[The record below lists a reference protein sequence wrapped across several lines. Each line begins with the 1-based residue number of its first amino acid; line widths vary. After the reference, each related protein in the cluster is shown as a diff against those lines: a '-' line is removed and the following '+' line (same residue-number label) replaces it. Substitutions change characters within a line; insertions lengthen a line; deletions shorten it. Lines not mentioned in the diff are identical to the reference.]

1 MKFYYIKD
9 FIHERVN
16 DMPYIKI
23 IKDFIGKVN
32 WKWVGISMLIGL
44 WLFVIINNNNTTK
57 KNIELSTKVESLK
70 TQLKDKDFIIS
81 ALEEKSKVERKL
93 SENLQQSLLDH
104 QKRISDIETKENERT
119 KLLTEALNRS
129 DWSKEKISDDV
140 KDKLKRK

>member
-9 FIHERVN
+9 FIHERVT

-44 WLFVIINNNNTTK
+44 WLYVIIDNNNTTK

-70 TQLKDKDFIIS
+70 TQLKDKDFVIS

>member
-1 MKFYYIKD
+1 
-9 FIHERVN
+9 
-16 DMPYIKI
+16 MPYIKI
-23 IKDFIGKVN
+23 IKELIGKVN

-44 WLFVIINNNNTTK
+44 WLYVINDNNNTTK

-70 TQLKDKDFIIS
+70 TQLKDKDFVIS
-81 ALEEKSKVERKL
+81 TLEEKSKVERKL

>member
-23 IKDFIGKVN
+23 IKDVIGKIN

-44 WLFVIINNNNTTK
+44 WLFVIIDNNNTTK

-70 TQLKDKDFIIS
+70 TQLKDKDFVIS
-81 ALEEKSKVERKL
+81 TLEEKSKVERKL

>member
-23 IKDFIGKVN
+23 IKELIGKVN

-44 WLFVIINNNNTTK
+44 WLYVIIDNNNTTK

-70 TQLKDKDFIIS
+70 TQLKDKDFVIS
-81 ALEEKSKVERKL
+81 TLEEKSKVERKL

-129 DWSKEKISDDV
+129 DWSKEKVSDDI

>member
-1 MKFYYIKD
+1 
-9 FIHERVN
+9 
-16 DMPYIKI
+16 MPYIKI

-44 WLFVIINNNNTTK
+44 WLFVIIDNNNTTK

>member
-1 MKFYYIKD
+1 
-9 FIHERVN
+9 
-16 DMPYIKI
+16 MPYIKI
-23 IKDFIGKVN
+23 IKDLIGKVN

-44 WLFVIINNNNTTK
+44 WLYVIIDSNNTTK

-70 TQLKDKDFIIS
+70 TQLKDKDFVIS
-81 ALEEKSKVERKL
+81 TLEEKSKVERKL

>member
-23 IKDFIGKVN
+23 IKDVIGKVN

-44 WLFVIINNNNTTK
+44 WLYVIIDNNNTTK

-70 TQLKDKDFIIS
+70 TQLKDKDFVIS
-81 ALEEKSKVERKL
+81 ALEEKSKVERQL
-93 SENLQQSLLDH
+93 ADNLQQSLLDH

-129 DWSKEKISDDV
+129 DWSKEKVSDDV

>member
-1 MKFYYIKD
+1 
-9 FIHERVN
+9 
-16 DMPYIKI
+16 MPYIKI
-23 IKDFIGKVN
+23 IKDLIGKVN

-44 WLFVIINNNNTTK
+44 WLYVIIDNNNTTK

-70 TQLKDKDFIIS
+70 TQLKDKDFVIS

>member
-1 MKFYYIKD
+1 
-9 FIHERVN
+9 
-16 DMPYIKI
+16 MPYIKI
-23 IKDFIGKVN
+23 IKDVIGKVN
-32 WKWVGISMLIGL
+32 WKWIGISMLIGL
-44 WLFVIINNNNTTK
+44 WLYVIIDNNNTTK

-70 TQLKDKDFIIS
+70 TQLKDKDFVIS
-81 ALEEKSKVERKL
+81 TLEEKSKVERKL

>member
-1 MKFYYIKD
+1 
-9 FIHERVN
+9 
-16 DMPYIKI
+16 MPYIKI
-23 IKDFIGKVN
+23 LKDFIGKVN

-44 WLFVIINNNNTTK
+44 WLFVIIDNNNTTK

-70 TQLKDKDFIIS
+70 TQLKDKDFVIS
-81 ALEEKSKVERKL
+81 TLEEKSKVERKL

-129 DWSKEKISDDV
+129 DWSKEKVSDDI

>member
-1 MKFYYIKD
+1 
-9 FIHERVN
+9 
-16 DMPYIKI
+16 MPYIKI
-23 IKDFIGKVN
+23 IKDVIGKVN

-44 WLFVIINNNNTTK
+44 WLYVIIDSNNTTK

-70 TQLKDKDFIIS
+70 TQLKDKDFVIS
-81 ALEEKSKVERKL
+81 TLEEKSKVERKL

-119 KLLTEALNRS
+119 RLLTEALNRS

>member
-23 IKDFIGKVN
+23 IKDVIGKVN

-44 WLFVIINNNNTTK
+44 WLYVIIDNNNTTK

-70 TQLKDKDFIIS
+70 TQLKDKDFVIS
-81 ALEEKSKVERKL
+81 TLEEKSKVERKL

-129 DWSKEKISDDV
+129 DWSKEKVSDDI